1 MVFTEDAWMVCAA
14 KAVTINDRFS
24 YILVKQGGEY
34 LILAEKRLGEF
45 ISRYARGNSPKTQ
58 FKTLMVFSGS
68 ELANI
73 ELERPFAEGAGAL
86 PVIIDRNLRS
96 SFGTGIHTVSPAHN
110 IEDLKLS
117 YAHNLSRNGC
127 IDHATG
133 YLTQPAVLEGTDISK
148 EREALDKIKAA
159 LSDVGQLYAS
169 YKHSCTEYRMTDEK

>member
-1 MVFTEDAWMVCAA
+1 MVNRFFSFSKLVGQIRFASTTMRRIDDKAQGLLRNPGPPPLADWAA
-14 KAVTINDRFS
+14 AF
-24 YILVKQGGEY
+24 G
-34 LILAEKRLGEF
+34 
-45 ISRYARGNSPKTQ
+45 
-58 FKTLMVFSGS
+58 
-68 ELANI
+68 
-73 ELERPFAEGAGAL
+73 RPTPA
-86 PVIIDRNLRS
+86 S
-96 SFGTGIHTVSPAHN
+96 AHN